1 MDQGLPEFL
10 LTLLLDFMSWIHRRT
25 GIFVLLC
32 YPGAEDAPR
41 NVDFTRAAGMRIAPG
56 TLLFQLVSL
65 CSGLLLFYYYCLY
78 TRTTDLPT
86 LFIFA
91 VLTTVSLES
100 Q

>member
-41 NVDFTRAAGMRIAPG
+41 SVDFRKAAGMRIAPG
-56 TLLFQLVSL
+56 TLLFHLVSL
-65 CSGLLLFYYYCLY
+65 CSGLSLFCYYSLY
-78 TRTTDLPT
+78 IRTTELPM
-86 LFIFA
+86 LFIPA
-91 VLTTVSLES
+91 VLTTVSPES